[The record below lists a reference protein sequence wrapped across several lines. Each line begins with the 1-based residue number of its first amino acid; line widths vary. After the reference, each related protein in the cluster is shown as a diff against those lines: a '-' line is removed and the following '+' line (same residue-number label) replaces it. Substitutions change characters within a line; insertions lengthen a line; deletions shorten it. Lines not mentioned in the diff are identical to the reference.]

1 MTFMKLFIT
10 VFANDDTHYTF
21 KRVELGSFNDLNDTA
36 IKTAIAEKLNSDYL
50 ERGKRHNMKSARVVV
65 TWEDRSAFEVFKIY
79 EFNLVDS
86 PRWE

>member
-1 MTFMKLFIT
+1 MKLFIT

-21 KRVELGSFNDLNDTA
+21 RRVELGSFNDLNDTA

-50 ERGKRHNMKSARVVV
+50 ERGKQHEMTSARVVV
-65 TWEDRSAFEVFKIY
+65 TLEDRSAHREVIKIY
-79 EFNLVDS
+79 KFNLVDS